1 MIDIHSHL
9 GDILEPGG
17 GGLIW
22 RTGVTK
28 KAGFDVVSLSEA
40 GLHSGLPFGE
50 RFVYRLSLDL
60 ITKSDVIRNATATL
74 ENMQASLNRN
84 NVDYIAVMP
93 IEPYVG
99 FKDLLEAHRRDGRV
113 LPFTS
118 VDFTEPH
125 DVAQTLAAD
134 VAAGARGLKLHP
146 VLQQKRADSP
156 EMMAAVEAFAPHGLP
171 VLIHT
176 GVSSYY
182 FGQEKT
188 TRQKPQ
194 YGEIEPI
201 RKLMA
206 AFPQVN
212 FIAGHSGLYDIAD
225 VLELLPGLK
234 NVHAEISFQGVGKV
248 RKLIK
253 AFGPERVVLGSDWPY
268 GNQEPAMKIAR
279 KACKGDPGLE
289 RAVTHDNAARL
300 LGL

>member
-9 GDILEPGG
+9 GDILEPDG

-28 KAGFDVVSLSEA
+28 KAGFDVVSVSEA
-40 GLHSGLPFGE
+40 GLHGGLPFGE
-50 RFVYRLSLDL
+50 RLVYGL
-60 ITKSDVIRNATATL
+60 IMGLVSKAEVARNATATL
-74 ENMQASLNRN
+74 ENMQATLNRN
-84 NVDYIAVMP
+84 NVGYIAVMP

-99 FKDLLEAHRRDGRV
+99 FKDLLEAHKRDSRV

-118 VDFTEPH
+118 VDFTRPH
-125 DVAQTLAAD
+125 DVAEALAAD

-146 VLQQKRADSP
+146 VIQQKRADSP

-188 TRQKPQ
+188 TRQKSE
-194 YGEIEPI
+194 YGEIESI
-201 RKLMA
+201 RNLMA
-206 AFPQVN
+206 AFPKVN
-212 FIAGHSGLYDIAD
+212 FIAGHSGLYDIPD
-225 VLELLPGLK
+225 VLELLPVLK
-234 NVHAEISFQGVGKV
+234 NVYAETSFQSVGKV

-253 AFGPERVVLGSDWPY
+253 AFGPQRVVLGSDWPY

-279 KACKGDPGLE
+279 KACKGDAALE
-289 RAVTHDNAARL
+289 RAITHDNAAGL